1 MAICHGLTR
10 FIYDADNIRIVLQS
24 GHCTYPD
31 SNNGARGLHKLYA
44 KLFLSYKVNTTSVIK
59 ISLYGTPLH
68 FLAKPCQDY
77 QCERWT
83 ERKEI
88 QIASTAFR
96 RRYASKKTVFY
107 GKICIKACIEIEKTQ
122 VVCCSH

>member
-44 KLFLSYKVNTTSVIK
+44 KLFLSYKVNITSVIK
-59 ISLYGTPLH
+59 IFLYGTPLSGKTRLKVSLFNYLKLIYFIVKK
-68 FLAKPCQDY
+68 FLFCLP
-77 QCERWT
+77 
-83 ERKEI
+83 
-88 QIASTAFR
+88 
-96 RRYASKKTVFY
+96 
-107 GKICIKACIEIEKTQ
+107 
-122 VVCCSH
+122 